1 MSQLHPLFEK
11 RRRVRLHFLAR
22 QLALNL
28 SGLATRQP
36 QVASPQWILCSEWP
50 GYWELEGG
58 DNVDTE
64 VLRELLHAAVSFAP
78 AKGLWDLRPYP
89 IAAMLRQLSTEE
101 QQLLCKLFKELYCD
115 SLPSI
120 R

>member
-1 MSQLHPLFEK
+1 M
-11 RRRVRLHFLAR
+11 RLHFLAR

-36 QVASPQWILCSEWP
+36 QVASPQWIRCSEWP
-50 GYWELEGG
+50 G
-58 DNVDTE
+58 
-64 VLRELLHAAVSFAP
+64 
-78 AKGLWDLRPYP
+78 
-89 IAAMLRQLSTEE
+89 MLRQLSTEE